1 MAAPDRA
8 NNPSRR
14 PKLNAFGR
22 TDSQEAQLA
31 KHHAAEVE
39 GQKEQRT
46 KEYGGHPD
54 GYFEIRTNKPSTW
67 RA

>member
-1 MAAPDRA
+1 MAEDRA
-8 NNPSRR
+8 NNPARR

-22 TDSQEAQLA
+22 TDVEESALA

-39 GQKEQRT
+39 SQKESRT
-46 KEYGGHPD
+46 AEYGGNPD